1 MPDATNATD
10 ATYATHG
17 AAVLG
22 GWSASSKVLSDCCK
36 RKFEPRAGRST
47 QSQATEPQNPL
58 EVRKQHL
65 NLLAISSGLIV
76 GRRLGDRGRS
86 ACPVRRAGCGNGVMA
101 TPLRHRQTKEA
112 ATDMCSLKPPRH
124 ISTPPF
130 ADIPGAKRNVCFTPK
145 SRHRLVVGYSLCGL
159 VAAGEEA

>member
-1 MPDATNATD
+1 MERQLGKAT
-10 ATYATHG
+10 
-17 AAVLG
+17 
-22 GWSASSKVLSDCCK
+22 KVLSDCCK

-112 ATDMCSLKPPRH
+112 ATDMCSLKPSRH
-124 ISTPPF
+124 ISTPPI
-130 ADIPGAKRNVCFTPK
+130 ASSLTRSPDVCLAPDSGGIGDVPQAPGGHSA
-145 SRHRLVVGYSLCGL
+145 RLFSTF
-159 VAAGEEA
+159 